1 MHVKMKMEFRLAH
14 DPKDREFIHAL
25 LRTSNLVTEGLE
37 HVQHLYVL
45 LVDGERLGSAGLSLY
60 GTCALLRSVAVA
72 EMKRGMGLGEY
83 LVNRT
88 GYVAH
93 TLGADRIYLL
103 TTTAGMFFEQLG
115 FRPCD
120 RTQVPEA
127 VREDVEFR
135 SACPASARVY
145 TASARRHI
153 VCLGDSITEGYP
165 WGPRASWPA
174 LVARMRGLPML
185 NMGVCGELSKE
196 VLKRAEV
203 CLKRRPDYAVFCAGT
218 NDAYVGLTASDIL
231 ENYRRF
237 IVLCRRMDVCCVLAT
252 PTPVFDAGPDR
263 VIQDVADGVR
273 RLAAREGTGLLDFN
287 RLLTRRHVPDAVHPS
302 SEGYMLMARAMERAT
317 FPFRQR

>member
-1 MHVKMKMEFRLAH
+1 MKIEFRSAL
-14 DPKDREFIHAL
+14 DPKDREFIRSL
-25 LRTSNLVTEGLE
+25 IRTSNLVTEGLE
-37 HVQHLYVL
+37 HVRHLYVL
-45 LVDGERLGSAGLSLY
+45 FVDGERSGCAGLSLY
-60 GTCALLRSVAVA
+60 GTCALLRSVAVV

-103 TTTAGMFFEQLG
+103 TTTAGMFFERLG
-115 FRPCD
+115 FQPCD

-127 VREDVEFR
+127 VKEDVEFR
-135 SACPASARVY
+135 SACPASARLY

-165 WGPRASWPA
+165 WGPGASWPA
-174 LVARMRGLPML
+174 LVAGMRGLPML

-203 CLKRRPDYAVFCAGT
+203 CLRRRPDYAVFCAGT
-218 NDAYVGLTASDIL
+218 NDAYMGLTASDIL

-263 VIQDVADGVR
+263 VIHDVADAVR

-302 SEGYMLMARAMERAT
+302 SEGYMLMARAVERTT